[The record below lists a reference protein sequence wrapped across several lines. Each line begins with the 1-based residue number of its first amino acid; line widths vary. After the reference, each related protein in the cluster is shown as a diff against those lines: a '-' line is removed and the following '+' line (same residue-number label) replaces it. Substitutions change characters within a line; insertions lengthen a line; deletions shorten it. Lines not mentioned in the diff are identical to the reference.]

1 MRKLT
6 LTAEHIAKIQRT
18 EPDEGPHLGRE
29 QMNDADYSQWADDL
43 LEELT
48 GTSLRIFGYG
58 SLIWKP
64 EFEYVAASRG
74 WLHGWHRAFCIKIE
88 RWRGTRAVPGLMMAL
103 DSKGSCNG
111 MVYELS
117 DENKKAQIEKILRR
131 EMTNKPPTNMP
142 RVLKAN
148 VDGKML
154 RVIAFTSNPDALNFV
169 KDMPLPKVAKILSRA
184 AGHWGTGAEYLFNT
198 VSHLEQLGIE
208 DRNLWE
214 LQKLVA
220 KEIDKL

>member
-18 EPDEGPHLGRE
+18 EPDEGPRPGRE
-29 QMNDADYSQWADDL
+29 QMTDADYNQWADDL

-48 GTSLRIFGYG
+48 GTSLRIFAYG

-64 EFEYVAASRG
+64 EFEYVASSRA
-74 WLHGWHRAFCIKIE
+74 WLHGWHRSFCMKIE

-103 DSKGSCNG
+103 DSKGSCWG
-111 MVYELS
+111 MIYELS
-117 DENKKAQIEKILRR
+117 DENKKAQVEKILRR

-148 VDGKML
+148 MNGKMV
-154 RVIAFTSNPDALNFV
+154 RVIAFTSNPEGQNYV
-169 KDMPLPKVAKILSRA
+169 KDLALPKVAKILAKA

-220 KEIDKL
+220 KEIDRL